1 MPSTPGA
8 YGTRPRGHARCSAV
22 YPPRHVRSSLGH
34 PREEAL
40 RLFARAGPDLD
51 RVDTR
56 RPVFVEHDLAVDL
69 YLQRAHACRVRQ
81 VPRLHRLVAPG
92 DSVAHDARDELL
104 AGGEPLPRLRRREGD
119 LARSG

>member
-1 MPSTPGA
+1 MPPPPGA
-8 YGTRPRGHARCSAV
+8 SGPGPGGHAGCSAV
-22 YPPRHVRSSLGH
+22 SPPRHVRSSLGH
-34 PREEAL
+34 PREETL

-92 DSVAHDARDELL
+92 DSVARDPGGPLL
-104 AGGEPLPRLRRREGD
+104 TRD
-119 LARSG
+119 